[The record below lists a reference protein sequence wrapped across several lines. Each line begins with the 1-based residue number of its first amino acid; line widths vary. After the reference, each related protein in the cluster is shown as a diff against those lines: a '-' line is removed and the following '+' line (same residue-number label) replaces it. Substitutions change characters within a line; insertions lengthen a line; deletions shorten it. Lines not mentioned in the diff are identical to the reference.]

1 MSYSRLIPLYLYS
14 AQPLSPNNLKD
25 LEEAVKKSGLIKPT
39 QTPVIKTAVDG
50 DILGGIIVQIEDRI
64 VDLSIASKVNSYA
77 KSVLDQ
83 PIAF

>member
-1 MSYSRLIPLYLYS
+1 M
-14 AQPLSPNNLKD
+14 
-25 LEEAVKKSGLIKPT
+25 KKSGLIKAT
-39 QTPVIKTAVDG
+39 QTPVIKTQVDG
-50 DILGGIIVQIEDRI
+50 DILGGIVVQIEDRI